1 MVDDRQRQ
9 ILRAL
14 INMAWADGE
23 VVPEESSMIA
33 RFADEL
39 GVSLIDKIQSLDAG
53 LSGSGQQIE
62 ADLESV
68 LPDHASRLE
77 AIEMLVSLSF
87 ADGHLDDGEMKYLG
101 TLAVKLGIGADELD
115 QIRQR
120 VSS

>member
-1 MVDDRQRQ
+1 MDDRQRQ

-53 LSGSGQQIE
+53 LSGQGQQIE

-87 ADGHLDDGEMKYLG
+87 ADGRLDDNEMKYLG